1 MICGTSRKRKN
12 EESSAETSK
21 KPKPEEPTS
30 GTRPIIHMIIH
41 HGQEQ
46 HPVTMLL
53 DNGCSVLLI
62 SEQIAR
68 RLQLWLLKHREQHL
82 IENFMGQVMEG
93 AGEFY
98 TDRLVLQHRR
108 HFSREV
114 MEVAPM
120 DKEIDIFLPY
130 WWIAKHPPQGAW
142 KNQEV
147 RFNSPH
153 CLQKCTKYETNDWEL
168 SWDETV
174 CYEDNA
180 HCIGYVSAVTQEDPR
195 DRVTPEFRQYIN
207 VMGKEMADALPE
219 HRPYNCKI
227 ELKEGGTVP
236 WGPIYPLWEIELQAL
251 REWLKEMER
260 TGKIQRSTSLAGSP
274 ILFVSKPNGRG
285 LRLCMDYRCL
295 NKITIP
301 NWYLLPLMQELQ
313 D

>member
-130 WWIAKHPPQGAW
+130 WWIAKHPPQGA
-142 KNQEV
+142 
-147 RFNSPH
+147 
-153 CLQKCTKYETNDWEL
+153 
-168 SWDETV
+168 
-174 CYEDNA
+174 
-180 HCIGYVSAVTQEDPR
+180 
-195 DRVTPEFRQYIN
+195 
-207 VMGKEMADALPE
+207 
-219 HRPYNCKI
+219 
-227 ELKEGGTVP
+227 
-236 WGPIYPLWEIELQAL
+236 
-251 REWLKEMER
+251 
-260 TGKIQRSTSLAGSP
+260 
-274 ILFVSKPNGRG
+274 
-285 LRLCMDYRCL
+285 
-295 NKITIP
+295 
-301 NWYLLPLMQELQ
+301 
-313 D
+313 